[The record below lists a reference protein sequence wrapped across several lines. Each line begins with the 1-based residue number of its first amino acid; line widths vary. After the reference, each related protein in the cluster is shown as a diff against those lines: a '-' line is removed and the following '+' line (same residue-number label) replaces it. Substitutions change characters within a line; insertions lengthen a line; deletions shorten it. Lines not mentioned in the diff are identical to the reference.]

1 VADTKRRLP
10 VLKADGSKN
19 EDDNRPPWHWVGFG
33 TLLVFGA
40 WLPLAYAASV
50 IEARLLSRF
59 AQASS
64 EEAIAIAIREAAPHD
79 AARLRFQVLLLL
91 AMPLVLGAFAG
102 GFIVG
107 RWSKDAG
114 VREAALAGL
123 AAALVACVLSWI
135 ESGIS
140 AAPLA
145 GIALAVPMAALGGW
159 SGVQRRLAAGV
170 TA

>member
-1 VADTKRRLP
+1 

-19 EDDNRPPWHWVGFG
+19 EDDDRPPWHWVGFG

-40 WLPLAYAASV
+40 WLPLAYIASAV
-50 IEARLLSRF
+50 EARMLARF

-64 EEAIAIAIREAAPHD
+64 PDAISDAIREASPYD
-79 AARLRFQVLLLL
+79 VVRLRYAVLLLL
-91 AMPLVLGAFAG
+91 ALPLALGAFAG
-102 GFIVG
+102 GFVVG

-114 VREAALAGL
+114 PREAALSGL

-135 ESGIS
+135 DTGMS

-145 GIALAVPMAALGGW
+145 GVALAVPMAALGGW
-159 SGVQRRLAAGV
+159 SGVRKRRAAGV

>member
-10 VLKADGSKN
+10 VLKSEGAN

-40 WLPLAYAASV
+40 WLPLAYVASA
-50 IEARLLSRF
+50 IETRVLSRF

-64 EEAIAIAIREAAPHD
+64 EDAIADAIREATPHD
-79 AARLRFQVLLLL
+79 QARLRFLVLLLL
-91 AMPLVLGAFAG
+91 TFPLAIGAFTG

-107 RWSKDAG
+107 RWSREAG
-114 VREAALAGL
+114 AREAALAGL
-123 AAALVACVLSWI
+123 VAALVACVLSWI
-135 ESGIS
+135 DAGIS
-140 AAPLA
+140 AAPFA
-145 GIALAVPMAALGGW
+145 GVALAVPMAALGGW
-159 SGVQRRLAAGV
+159 SGVRRRRAAGI